1 MTDPAPEKCGDCHHF
16 HASPKKGEMG
26 TCWRYPPTALSIPV
40 PAAKNAIETPH
51 APRTAGIMT
60 MPVRPPVTAETAACG
75 EMELP
80 AEPGKIPVYPGSAAG
95 LDEYGDPVKPGGAA

>member
-1 MTDPAPEKCGDCHHF
+1 VTDRPSETCGECHHF
-16 HASPKKGEMG
+16 HASGKVGEMG

-40 PAAKNAIETPH
+40 PAAGNAIETPH

-60 MPVRPPVTAETAACG
+60 MPIRPPVTAETAACG

-80 AEPGKIPVYPGSAAG
+80 AIGTGKRPD
-95 LDEYGDPVKPGGAA
+95 LDEFGDPKDPGGTA